1 MTRHVY
7 SEINLHITWHTK
19 NSLPLIRE
27 AIEGPLHQFIKD
39 RVIKTD
45 GAIFRAIGGIETH
58 VHLVTS
64 VIPSL
69 HIDEWVG
76 QLKGASSHEFGK
88 QLQWQTGY
96 GVVSFGTKDL
106 QWVVDYV
113 HNQREH
119 HKRGTA
125 VERLERI
132 VGEL

>member
-1 MTRHVY
+1 MSRHVY
-7 SEINLHITWHTK
+7 SEINLHITWHTE

-27 AIEGPLHQFIKD
+27 AVEGPLHQFIKD

-45 GAIFRAIGGIETH
+45 GAYFHAIGGIETH
-58 VHLVTS
+58 VHLVTT
-64 VIPSL
+64 VVPSL
-69 HIDEWVG
+69 HIDEWIG

-96 GVVSFGTKDL
+96 GVVSFGTKDR

-113 HNQREH
+113 NGQREH
-119 HKRGTA
+119 HKGGTA

-132 VGEL
+132 LDER